1 MHNIGEKIVYSGAG
15 VMTVVDIREEAIAG
29 EKRKYYVLRADGAP
43 SSSLTFVPV
52 DNEKLTSQMRRLLS
66 REEIEAIIDEA
77 RSRPDEEWI
86 ADNRQRSERFKHI
99 IESGDRAGMISMI
112 GAIYK
117 NGEAREAEGK
127 KNFLADENAMKRAER
142 LLYSEF
148 SAVLGIPESEVVE
161 YIKSRMTK

>member
-66 REEIEAIIDEA
+66 RAEI
-77 RSRPDEEWI
+77 
-86 ADNRQRSERFKHI
+86 
-99 IESGDRAGMISMI
+99 
-112 GAIYK
+112 
-117 NGEAREAEGK
+117 
-127 KNFLADENAMKRAER
+127 
-142 LLYSEF
+142 
-148 SAVLGIPESEVVE
+148 
-161 YIKSRMTK
+161 